1 MDKNGIP
8 ERLQTL
14 RYPVYTRKKNNECD
28 KLEFVKED
36 YSNIPQYFYLHHKK

>member
-1 MDKNGIP
+1 MKLLDKNMAREIP
-8 ERLQTL
+8 KFILQ
-14 RYPVYTRKKNNECD
+14 